1 MVMVMVVVMMV
12 CSNVSY
18 EDAIKDVETFEQLLK
33 VFNLSQADFDVCL
46 LPTCLPTYLPTCHLC
61 QQHLIAY
68 WCACL

>member
-46 LPTCLPTYLPTCHLC
+46 LPTYLPACHLC

>member
-46 LPTCLPTYLPTCHLC
+46 LPTCLPA
-61 QQHLIAY
+61 I
-68 WCACL
+68 CANNI